1 MTKIET
7 SWRSPNTYR
16 EKFYPYREKLYPV
29 KTSITIHYWGSRGQ
43 EFDNVADWL
52 CNRRS
57 KVSAHYVVEGGR
69 IAQLLPLDR
78 GAWHSN
84 SGRGNRE
91 SIAIECRPEAT
102 DADYATVAELIRD
115 LRKEYG
121 PLPLVP
127 HNSWT
132 STDCPGPW
140 DLHRLDQLARS
151 LPTGSTGTAAPVPA
165 PRRPALIV
173 DGRLG
178 KLTATALQE
187 YLNKHGAHLAVD
199 GFIGR
204 LTWQALQRHLGTP
217 ADGEVSGQR
226 NSAAYVG
233 PAIRAGWKRGLRG
246 STMIRALQARTGA
259 QIDGQA
265 GRETVSRLQ
274 AYLNQK
280 G

>member
-7 SWRSPNTYR
+7 SRRSPNTWR
-16 EKFYPYREKLYPV
+16 GRYPV

-43 EFDNVADWL
+43 KFDNVADWL
-52 CNRRS
+52 CNPRS
-57 KVSAHYVVEGGR
+57 RVSAHYVVEGGR

-78 GAWHSN
+78 GAWHSG

-151 LPTGSTGTAAPVPA
+151 LPAGSAAGTAAPLPA
-165 PRRPALIV
+165 GSTAGGRRQTLIV
-173 DGRLG
+173 DGVLG
-178 KLTATALQE
+178 KLTAATLQE

-204 LTWQALQRHLGTP
+204 LTWQTLQRHLGTP